1 MTKTE
6 KISLE
11 LEKAKTKRAEWDE
24 KIKDLE
30 AKYIEAQNTEI
41 HEMVRAANL
50 TPAQLAELLGVKKQE
65 SIDDAINMIKEKSEN
80 ED

>member
-30 AKYIEAQNTEI
+30 AKYIEAQNT
-41 HEMVRAANL
+41 
-50 TPAQLAELLGVKKQE
+50 
-65 SIDDAINMIKEKSEN
+65 
-80 ED
+80 

>member
-41 HEMVRAANL
+41 LEMVSAANL
-50 TPAQLAELLGVKKQE
+50 TQAQLAELLGVKKQGHL
-65 SIDDAINMIKEKSEN
+65 DDAINMIKEKSEN